1 MVRRSL
7 PCPWLPWTWAW
18 GTGPWAPGSGGT
30 APAPCAVR
38 DRKSTMD
45 WVSNICCRST
55 CIISGSWLTGT
66 PTGTPPGPP
75 PGPLLVSRKPGGIA
89 NVTPLAGV
97 LCDVDGPADWP
108 VDWPV
113 CQVPEDKK
121 LPSDLPP
128 TPVLKLSHGAVPA
141 HGSPL
146 LCRGSPMWY
155 TGVVPELTAP
165 SFPETIPAGALDAL
179 PWLTVLSGAVL
190 GLIGTG
196 PDIFSGSDL
205 LRSLLKPSQLSSVDL
220 SQITATSLSAC
231 PSPSGSLGLRYHV
244 KTRERRGSSFS
255 QLGLEPNHTGLTA

>member
-128 TPVLKLSHGAVPA
+128 HLYWSSAMVLCL
-141 HGSPL
+141 
-146 LCRGSPMWY
+146 PMGHHFLVEDLPCGTQVLFLHWQPHHFLRPFLQEHW
-155 TGVVPELTAP
+155 THFLDSQCCLAP
-165 SFPETIPAGALDAL
+165 YLD
-179 PWLTVLSGAVL
+179 
-190 GLIGTG
+190 
-196 PDIFSGSDL
+196 
-205 LRSLLKPSQLSSVDL
+205 SLAQVQTSSQ
-220 SQITATSLSAC
+220 
-231 PSPSGSLGLRYHV
+231 V
-244 KTRERRGSSFS
+244 KIS
-255 QLGLEPNHTGLTA
+255 